1 MGQKALA
8 ASLGA
13 TWRGRGG
20 APVSLRRCAGTAVR
34 GARGPGEQL
43 YIGKDRAALLCRSVK
58 FASAQQR

>member
-13 TWRGRGG
+13 TWRARGG
-20 APVSLRRCAGTAVR
+20 AVSLRRCAGTAVR